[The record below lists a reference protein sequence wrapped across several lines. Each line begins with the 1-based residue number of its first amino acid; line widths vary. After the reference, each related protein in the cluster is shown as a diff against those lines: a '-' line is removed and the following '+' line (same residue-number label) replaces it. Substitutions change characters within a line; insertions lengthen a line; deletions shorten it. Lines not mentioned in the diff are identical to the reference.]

1 MTLQQFNPI
10 NTQLLTGINLIEAS
24 AGTGKTYAIA
34 MLVLRFV
41 VEKGLTLEQALVVT
55 FTKAATEELKD
66 RIRARLAEAKRAVN
80 GRTQGIDSTILTW
93 LAQLNLERDL
103 IRQRL
108 ETALLTI
115 DQAGIFTIHG
125 FCQHMLTEHA
135 LESGQLFN
143 LELTAD
149 IETLKQDCADDF
161 WRREVYLRSPLE
173 AALLTAAYKTPDALL
188 ASVNH
193 VSLINPIA
201 PDFEPLSSAL
211 DKLLHTINQSNQK
224 LNYCLEVLQTHFAD
238 SKFKDSY
245 LITFEKSHPSL
256 SAWLAGDTLALPND
270 EALSLLNTT
279 SVMQGLN
286 GQKFRAT
293 KQQSGDERKAE
304 YVAALGL
311 DNGIFDDLLQQIQ
324 QLSVIFRRALLE
336 DLRTRLD
343 KRLQAESLLSFDD
356 LISRLATALQQDTE
370 ILTCALQQRFQVALI
385 DEFQD
390 TDPQQWAIF
399 STLFHT
405 PHHALYLIGDPK
417 QAIYKFRGAD
427 IFAYLS
433 AQRQAEHRF
442 TLANNW
448 RSHPHLVAAV
458 NELFKR
464 QQAFLFAELEFHPV
478 TPARTKEDGYVFYQK
493 QALAPLMLW
502 QLAQSESETG
512 DWTSGKAATQIQAAV
527 VNEIVSLLNDDFCI
541 NSERVQPKNIAV
553 LVRTNAQAHEYQIAL
568 NQAGVPAVLN
578 NTESVY
584 SSAQAIELYT
594 VLQAVADPSHEGLI
608 KHALSSDWF
617 GLNGQQFYQL
627 LNDEAALEQWAI
639 RLQHYQQ
646 RWQHYGMMTMMHE
659 LLAQEQVWK
668 ILSRLPQA
676 ERLLT
681 NIQHLIEL
689 LQHVEQ
695 EHQFSPHKTLA
706 YLAHAI
712 EYADH
717 SSTEAQQLRLESDA
731 DAVKIV
737 TMHRS
742 KGLEYDI
749 VFCPVLWQSGDARL
763 KQEKQ
768 QVSCHSLTDIGSV
781 DFEAHKLQ
789 ALQEQAAEELR
800 VCYVAVTRA
809 KYRCYVAWANVRS
822 KDSPNQSALA
832 YLFDFAEDGFA
843 EQQAK
848 LMAFSSQLP
857 AVFDYQLLPAT
868 NEISAIYQS
877 VSENIPL
884 RVKPR
889 QRHFYP
895 TWQMSSY
902 TALATLSS
910 SASAELPT
918 DKAQESDEISGADEV
933 ILALPK
939 GSHTGNVIHN
949 LLEFNSF
956 NKLADPQTDISAQ
969 RDKTCARFGLQL
981 EQPEIIDQLLRSVV
995 STPLSATDEN
1005 FCLKNI
1011 SPAQCVK
1018 EMPFYLAAQGLNI
1031 NHINVLLRNCPAYQ
1045 PLTEKMLAGYLTGFI
1060 DLICHYQGRYYV
1072 MDYKTNALSDYQP
1085 HNLIAAMREHNYGLQ
1100 YWLYSVVLHLYLQN
1114 RVPNYSYQHHFGG
1127 VRYLFVRGMQKDVPM
1142 SGVYAALPDL
1152 QTLEAL
1158 CRVLTNH

>member
-1 MTLQQFNPI
+1 MQQFNPI

-80 GRTQGIDSTILTW
+80 GRTQGIDNTILSW
-93 LAQLNLERDL
+93 LAQLNLARDL
-103 IRQRL
+103 IKQRL

-125 FCQHMLTEHA
+125 FCQRMLTEHA

-173 AALLTAAYKTPDALL
+173 AALLTAMYKTPDALL

-201 PDFEPLSSAL
+201 PDFVDLSSAL
-211 DKLLHTINQSNQK
+211 HELQQTIKQANQQVSD
-224 LNYCLEVLQTHFAD
+224 CISVLQTNFTD

-245 LITFEKSHPSL
+245 LIIFEKSHPPL
-256 SAWLAGDTLALPND
+256 SAWLAGDTLALPNE

-279 SVMQGLN
+279 SIMQGLN
-286 GQKFRAT
+286 GQKFRTT

-336 DLRTRLD
+336 DLRTRLG

-356 LISRLATALQQDTE
+356 LISRLATALQQDKTQQ
-370 ILTCALQQRFQVALI
+370 LTRALQQRFHVALI

-478 TPARTKEDGYVFYQK
+478 TPARTVEEGYVCYQK

-584 SSAQAIELYT
+584 GTAQAIELYT

-646 RWQHYGMMTMMHE
+646 RWQHYGIMTMMHE
-659 LLAQEQVWK
+659 LLATEQVWK

-695 EHQFSPHKTLA
+695 EHKFSPHKTLA

-712 EYADH
+712 EHADH

-742 KGLEYDI
+742 KGLEYDL

-800 VCYVAVTRA
+800 VCYVALTRA

-822 KDSPNQSALA
+822 KDQPNQSALA
-832 YLFDFAEDGFA
+832 YLFDFAEHGFA
-843 EQQAK
+843 AQQAQ
-848 LMAFSSQLP
+848 LMAFSKQLP
-857 AVFDYQLLPAT
+857 AIFDYQLLPAT
-868 NEISAIYQS
+868 NEIPAIYQS
-877 VSENIPL
+877 VSENVPL

-910 SASAELPT
+910 TASAELPT
-918 DKAQESDEISGADEV
+918 DKAQESDEISGVDEV

-956 NKLADPQTDISAQ
+956 NKLADPETDISTQ

-981 EQPEIIDQLLRSVV
+981 EQPEVIDQLLRSVV

-1018 EMPFYLAAQGLNI
+1018 EMPFYLAVRSLNI

-1045 PLTEKMLAGYLTGFI
+1045 PLTEKMLTGYLTGFI

-1072 MDYKTNALSDYQP
+1072 LDYKTNALDDYQART
-1085 HNLIAAMREHNYGLQ
+1085 LTVAMREHNYGLQ
-1100 YWLYSVVLHLYLQN
+1100 YWLYSVVLHLYLQSRLADYRYEQN
-1114 RVPNYSYQHHFGG
+1114 FGG
-1127 VRYLFVRGMQKDVPM
+1127 VRYLFVRGMQAQVPM
-1142 SGVYAALPDL
+1142 SGVYADKPDFDTLSALV
-1152 QTLEAL
+1152 AL
-1158 CRVLTNH
+1158 FK